1 MGTNKRKKEAVKS
14 RKAVLWSWLEPGLM
28 MYTDQNV
35 NLVVT
40 FYNRMTA
47 LGNLTSLSSLN
58 QKSNRAFLGK
68 LSRGLRSSCI

>member
-1 MGTNKRKKEAVKS
+1 MGTSKKKKEAVKS
-14 RKAVLWSWLEPGLM
+14 RKAVLWSWMEPGLM

-35 NLVVT
+35 NLVT
-40 FYNRMTA
+40 FYNRVTA